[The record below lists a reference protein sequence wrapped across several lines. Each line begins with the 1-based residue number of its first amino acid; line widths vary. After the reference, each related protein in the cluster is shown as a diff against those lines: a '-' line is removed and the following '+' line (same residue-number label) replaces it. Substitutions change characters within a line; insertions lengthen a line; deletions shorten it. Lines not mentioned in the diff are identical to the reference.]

1 MLQRIRLALQDRGS
15 TDSFGGEVEADETFI
30 GSLPHNMAQGQATK
44 FSKGRTGTGKAIM
57 MDLLDRYSIDKKFSQ
72 VRVTVVPDRTMKTLQ
87 EEIRVNVEPGSRVY
101 NDD

>member
-72 VRVTVVPDRTMKTLQ
+72 VRVIVVPDRTM
-87 EEIRVNVEPGSRVY
+87 NSG
-101 NDD
+101 